1 MIDREDRENPRF
13 PAFKEK
19 EVTESM
25 RIQLK
30 EIIGSHPSSCTGIAG
45 GAAGGDIIF
54 HEILI
59 EFGVSSQL
67 YLACPKEAYK
77 EKSVSYAGDN
87 WIKRFDNLTQVLP
100 VHILDR
106 VDNEF
111 DNIWEQTN
119 LWMFEEAIKSG
130 KSNFTLLA
138 LWDGKTGD
146 GKGGTSHMISI
157 AKEIGAK
164 VKIIDINHLLD

>member
-1 MIDREDRENPRF
+1 
-13 PAFKEK
+13 
-19 EVTESM
+19 M
-25 RIQLK
+25 RIQLE
-30 EIIGSHPSSCTGIAG
+30 EIIDSNPSSYVGIAG
-45 GAAGGDIIF
+45 AAAGGDIIF

-59 EFGVSSQL
+59 KLGVSSQL
-67 YLACPKEAYK
+67 YLAYPKEEYK
-77 EKSVSYAGDN
+77 EKSVSYAGNN
-87 WIKRFDNLTQVLP
+87 WIKRYDNLTQFLP
-100 VHILDR
+100 VYILDR

-164 VKIIDINHLLD
+164 VKIIDINQV